1 MQFHPREPAPLVVED
16 NVLDRD
22 PVAAVL
28 RACRR
33 RCRAYSLDARAV
45 RQRTRRGVSRFSLSV
60 GGCRIHK
67 SYLTRNWANNL
78 CGHGTRSQLSGPIR
92 SGGDESEFPR
102 VGKYDDTHCST
113 DWLAF
118 LITFPKCFAA
128 EAFTAKPAMHVLL
141 PLMAIVNVKTAAQ
154 AKVIGGW
161 P

>member
-1 MQFHPREPAPLVVED
+1 MCLTVIRWPPIRGLPPQVPGVLTMRCGPAA
-16 NVLDRD
+16 D
-22 PVAAVL
+22 PSW
-28 RACRR
+28 RFP
-33 RCRAYSLDARAV
+33 
-45 RQRTRRGVSRFSLSV
+45 FSLSV

-67 SYLTRNWANNL
+67 SYLTRN
-78 CGHGTRSQLSGPIR
+78 CTKTHVDMERRSQLSGPIR

-102 VGKYDDTHCST
+102 VGKYDDTQRST